1 MWYQQFILR
10 SFAQHTTAVVASIAV
25 GQLAAAALDAGE
37 SDIAAA

>member
-25 GQLAAAALDAGE
+25 GQLAAAALDAGK
-37 SDIAAA
+37 SAIAAA